1 MRTIVNFL
9 SVEWTRHVPKGVP
22 TMLRKTMIVL
32 ADVATLTAGSASRN
46 MFLNIFFVHH
56 NSIAA
61 AEHGSDFRIHANKV
75 NMMK

>member
-1 MRTIVNFL
+1 
-9 SVEWTRHVPKGVP
+9 
-22 TMLRKTMIVL
+22 MLRKTMIVL